1 MANVIRIY
9 EAGGP
14 SVLRVETADVA
25 PPVSGEVRLVQEA
38 IGVNFVD
45 GMVRA
50 GVYPQPLP
58 MIPGFEAAGVV
69 AAVGSAVTTY
79 VPGDRVAYFFAAG
92 AYASERIIATD
103 PLVRLPDDV
112 ATDTAATF
120 LAKGLTAWMGLRA
133 LHQLRPG
140 ETALVLGASGSVGS
154 ILIRWAKAIG
164 ATVIGVA
171 GSSRKVAAVQAGA
184 TYALYAGDSEI
195 LDKIHAIAPTGVD
208 VVYDLVGQATFGL
221 AVAATRT
228 GGTIA
233 TIGAASGSPDSHSK
247 DAAARRDI
255 ALKGGGMP
263 QYVRGATVTVA
274 TSELWDAI
282 RQGIF
287 ADLQTVRYPFADVAQ
302 AHGDMAGGRLRG
314 LPVLIF

>member
-1 MANVIRIY
+1 MANVIRVY

-14 SVLRVETADVA
+14 SVLRVETADIA
-25 PPVSGEVRLVQEA
+25 PILSGEVRLVQEA

-58 MIPGFEAAGVV
+58 TIPGFEAAGVV
-69 AAVGSAVTTY
+69 TAVGNAVTTY
-79 VPGDRVAYFFAAG
+79 VPGDRVGYFFAAG
-92 AYASERIIATD
+92 AYASERVIATD

-171 GSSRKVAAVQAGA
+171 GSSRKVASVLAGA
-184 TYALYAGDSEI
+184 TYALHAGDPDT
-195 LDKIHAIAPTGVD
+195 LDRIHAIAPTGVD

-233 TIGAASGSPDSHSK
+233 TIGAVSGSPDPPSK
-247 DAAARRDI
+247 EAAARRDI
-255 ALKGGGMP
+255 AVKGGGMP

-282 RQGIF
+282 RRGIF
-287 ADLQTVRYPFADVAQ
+287 ADLQTIRYPFTDVAQ
-302 AHGDMAGGRLRG
+302 AHGDMAAGRLEG
-314 LPVLIF
+314 LPILIL